1 MFEIYNTK
9 IAPTHFYFNDF
20 SKLDKLV
27 LYFYQQTIFN
37 GSYTSQQQVFKLVLT
52 LPVLTFKLV
61 VCILFTRHKMRK
73 IRDKS
78 QLNTY

>member
-27 LYFYQQTIFN
+27 LYFYQQTICIGF
-37 GSYTSQQQVFKLVLT
+37 YMSQKQTFKLVLT
-52 LPVLTFKLV
+52 LLVLTF
-61 VCILFTRHKMRK
+61 
-73 IRDKS
+73 
-78 QLNTY
+78 

>member
-27 LYFYQQTIFN
+27 LYFYQQTIFY
-37 GSYTSQQQVFKLVLT
+37 GFYTSQKQAFKLVLT
-52 LPVLTFKLV
+52 LLVLTF
-61 VCILFTRHKMRK
+61 
-73 IRDKS
+73 
-78 QLNTY
+78 